1 MGDSLQSLVWDIE
14 VRDDSKWKLLTAL
27 QRARLLEMLFLNA
40 NIEQLQEYHDQCVE
54 KNAEVIVDEDTSKSD
69 KEFIASCLDEWSAK
83 VKERREHC
91 WSVRGVSEFRDMARE
106 TRTRLRD
113 NAAMVA
119 ALANELV
126 AVEKQSGIT
135 SSEAGLKIFAA
146 ATAKLATGA
155 LNIHTPEGR
164 QLMQE
169 AGEQLIDIRNT
180 ELRDQEGK
188 GRYKLKERELK
199 IAERRVAAL
208 ETKQAQA
215 KDKLDKIVAK
225 GGLTPDT
232 LKHIEEAAKLL

>member
-1 MGDSLQSLVWDIE
+1 M
-14 VRDDSKWKLLTAL
+14 
-27 QRARLLEMLFLNA
+27 
-40 NIEQLQEYHDQCVE
+40 
-54 KNAEVIVDEDTSKSD
+54 
-69 KEFIASCLDEWSAK
+69 
-83 VKERREHC
+83 
-91 WSVRGVSEFRDMARE
+91 
-106 TRTRLRD
+106 
-113 NAAMVA
+113 
-119 ALANELV
+119 